1 MVTRLAVVGTAL
13 AACICCF
20 EQDVESPL
28 IISWLPTA
36 WVFTRHLR
44 AAAVVFLRFTDS
56 VLRARAAHVPGD
68 DHSDKRGSPY
78 HATAGSESEEETR
91 VSPEA
96 PAQAPSS
103 SAPESADSR
112 SHRHGATDAPSGS
125 TAAGLGCSEA
135 DQFGVASTVNLA
147 GLGDVTYG
155 VVALQQLRRQA
166 TALRQEWTNENTFV
180 KMSVGR
186 RCVDQPALPTVE
198 QIRRWSTLSRKRFR
212 ARFPTRL
219 READHLETLAN
230 DVVKALENAG
240 VSVPHDAEHSSSQP
254 GTDDQ
259 TLTSGGDASGAAGGD
274 TTSAATVKDYIM
286 LGIQSLRNQ
295 AAALKEVWMNK
306 EMYVARQVAQRLVRG
321 ISPTPPRKLVTEWK
335 HQARREFCQ
344 RAHKRIGD
352 AAALEAKA
360 NVWENKLA
368 TGAQTDIDAAG
379 VVHQQDGQKKQRGV
393 EVPSTTLP
401 GDPSVSSA
409 SPGSSRSRSLVGTV
423 LASTVELEGRGKV
436 SYVQLAIEALSRRVA
451 KLKSTWACRDTYVAL
466 QIAARMLRG
475 NNRSPSAV
483 ELTQWCQAARD
494 TFRRNSSTRKHQ
506 AADLLV
512 KVDELK
518 QRAVEAG
525 VTLESSQEHIVEESE
540 LDRSLTAS
548 QDEGSSAGRPPP
560 STPVEAQMTFAH
572 LAITSL
578 RREAKEIRELW
589 CRGEDSFV
597 AQHVAERLVREDN
610 PSPTPQ
616 AYKHMSYEAR
626 SMFRR
631 AFAWHQQK
639 ASELEAQALTLE
651 QELHHLLPSTQ
662 GHEEEP
668 PPVAESSGKSSES
681 PKSGKRKAKTKHLSQ
696 TPSASAGEGT
706 SSAGEGTSSAGAAS
720 MPRSLWL
727 TPVVAL
733 PLRAPRQGPWWPG
746 AEAPV
751 AGRQVSPTAEPQ
763 PKRARRSRET
773 SGRSPPTASGP
784 SVGTGGQ

>member
-259 TLTSGGDASGAAGGD
+259 TLTSGGDASGELYISVVFSHCCLAEASRHMHAAPGLD
-274 TTSAATVKDYIM
+274 F
-286 LGIQSLRNQ
+286 
-295 AAALKEVWMNK
+295 
-306 EMYVARQVAQRLVRG
+306 
-321 ISPTPPRKLVTEWK
+321 LVTA
-335 HQARREFCQ
+335 ARRGLIRVPVGLTACLMTVG
-344 RAHKRIGD
+344 RAYH
-352 AAALEAKA
+352 LEQ
-360 NVWENKLA
+360 V
-368 TGAQTDIDAAG
+368 
-379 VVHQQDGQKKQRGV
+379 
-393 EVPSTTLP
+393 
-401 GDPSVSSA
+401 
-409 SPGSSRSRSLVGTV
+409 GS
-423 LASTVELEGRGKV
+423 
-436 SYVQLAIEALSRRVA
+436 
-451 KLKSTWACRDTYVAL
+451 
-466 QIAARMLRG
+466 
-475 NNRSPSAV
+475 
-483 ELTQWCQAARD
+483 
-494 TFRRNSSTRKHQ
+494 
-506 AADLLV
+506 ADL
-512 KVDELK
+512 
-518 QRAVEAG
+518 
-525 VTLESSQEHIVEESE
+525 TLHA
-540 LDRSLTAS
+540 T
-548 QDEGSSAGRPPP
+548 
-560 STPVEAQMTFAH
+560 
-572 LAITSL
+572 
-578 RREAKEIRELW
+578 
-589 CRGEDSFV
+589 
-597 AQHVAERLVREDN
+597 
-610 PSPTPQ
+610 
-616 AYKHMSYEAR
+616 AR
-626 SMFRR
+626 S
-631 AFAWHQQK
+631 
-639 ASELEAQALTLE
+639 T
-651 QELHHLLPSTQ
+651 
-662 GHEEEP
+662 
-668 PPVAESSGKSSES
+668 
-681 PKSGKRKAKTKHLSQ
+681 
-696 TPSASAGEGT
+696 ASAGLSGF
-706 SSAGEGTSSAGAAS
+706 
-720 MPRSLWL
+720 
-727 TPVVAL
+727 
-733 PLRAPRQGPWWPG
+733 
-746 AEAPV
+746 
-751 AGRQVSPTAEPQ
+751 
-763 PKRARRSRET
+763 KR
-773 SGRSPPTASGP
+773 
-784 SVGTGGQ
+784 